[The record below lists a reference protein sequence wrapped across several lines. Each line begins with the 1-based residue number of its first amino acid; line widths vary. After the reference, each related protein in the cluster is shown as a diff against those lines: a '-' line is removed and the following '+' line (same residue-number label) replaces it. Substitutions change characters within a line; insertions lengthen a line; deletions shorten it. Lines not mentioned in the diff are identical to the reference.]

1 MRAAT
6 RTALLLAAIW
16 LIMGDKVMA
25 AQPGSLDIVQGQSGQ
40 IEGKSVGVAWT
51 AEDGTSAQIVV
62 AGNAGGASWEVLCDV
77 HPSEIVSLGP
87 QLVEV
92 TAITPSIGEKHGA
105 VSFRPHAGGD
115 AAPASDVVML
125 PAGGRLRL
133 DGPSV
138 MTATDF
144 SAVFWQ
150 PDEQKPASVTAEW
163 QPSRFPKTATP
174 ASDITRQDLRVGST
188 ATVGHNR
195 VTVAAIRGATQQN
208 QATLVLRVAHQ

>member
-1 MRAAT
+1 
-6 RTALLLAAIW
+6 
-16 LIMGDKVMA
+16 MA
-25 AQPGSLDIVQGQSGQ
+25 AQPGGLDIVQGQAGQ
-40 IEGKSVGVAWT
+40 IEGRTVGVAWT

-77 HPSEIVSLGP
+77 HPGEIVSLGSR
-87 QLVEV
+87 QVEV
-92 TAITPSIGEKHGA
+92 TAITPPIGDKHGA
-105 VSFRPHAGGD
+105 VSFRPHDGGD
-115 AAPASDVVML
+115 GTSASDIVML

-144 SAVFWQ
+144 SAVSWQ
-150 PDEQKPASVTAEW
+150 PDAQKPASVTAEW
-163 QPSRFPKTATP
+163 QPSRFPKTATA
-174 ASDITRQDLRVGST
+174 ASDITRQDLHVGST

-195 VTVAAIRGATQQN
+195 LTVAAIRGAGQQN